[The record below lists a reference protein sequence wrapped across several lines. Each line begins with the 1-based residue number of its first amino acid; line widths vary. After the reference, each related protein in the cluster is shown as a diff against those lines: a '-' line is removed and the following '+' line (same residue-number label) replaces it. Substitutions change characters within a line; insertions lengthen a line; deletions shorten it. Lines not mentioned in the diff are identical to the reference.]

1 MNEQEQTAVV
11 SDKPLRR
18 AVAIRHV
25 PLEDLGLLAPL
36 LAERGFRVEYVEAGL
51 DPIDADRTTA
61 ADLLVVLGGPI
72 GVGDVERYPWL
83 ADEIGAVARR
93 LGRGAP
99 TLGICLGAQIIA
111 AASGA
116 PVTPTGRV
124 EIGYAP
130 LTLTAAGADSVLAG
144 LGETPVLHWHGD
156 QFAVPSG
163 AVRLAETPGF
173 PNQAFAA
180 GPRVLGLQFHL
191 EADHRRIES
200 WLVGHAH
207 ELAARDIDSR
217 GLRADAHTYGPELA
231 ARGTAV
237 FSAWIDGWEQVS

>member
-1 MNEQEQTAVV
+1 MNEQART
-11 SDKPLRR
+11 

-25 PLEDLGLLAPL
+25 PFEDLGVLAPL
-36 LAERGFRVEYVEAGL
+36 LAERGFAVQYVEAGL
-51 DPIDADRTTA
+51 DPIDPDRIVA

-72 GVGDVERYPWL
+72 GVGDVERYPFL
-83 ADEIGAVARR
+83 AEEIGAIARR

-99 TLGICLGAQIIA
+99 ILGICLGAQLIA

-130 LTLTAAGADSVLAG
+130 LTLTPDGVGSVLSE
-144 LGETPVLHWHGD
+144 LSDTPVLHWHGD
-156 QFAVPSG
+156 QFAVP
-163 AVRLAETPGF
+163 ADADRLAQTPGF

-200 WLVGHAH
+200 WLIGHAH
-207 ELAARDIDSR
+207 ELAAHDIDPR
-217 GLRADAHTYGPELA
+217 RLRADAHTYGPELA
-231 ARGTAV
+231 ARGRAV
-237 FSAWIDGWEQVS
+237 VDAWINGWQRDD